1 MNDTQSLIAPP
12 QAINVKRITLIGL
25 GILTSLTLSTGY
37 IALSPQVEAAIAEET
52 NQQLTG
58 EDGNVSWKYDT
69 TTKTLTFT
77 PKADSDGKMGTH
89 GIFDETPSWKD
100 TSKCP
105 WIKDCQTIEFK
116 STGNGS
122 DAKFCIL
129 QPKSTSNLFSIAN
142 FDDSPKNYPF
152 ESVSK
157 VDLTGAKLD
166 NDGDEFSFMYMFAG
180 LKNLTSIVGL
190 DTFDTSKVND
200 FSYMFRNCEKLK
212 TIDLSKFNTAQ
223 ATDMR
228 SMFSGCKSLENL
240 DLSSFNVEK
249 AENLRAMF
257 YECTS
262 LKSITGIEKFKTSAA
277 EEIDCMF
284 QNCSA
289 LESLDL
295 SKFDTKNVTNM
306 GAMFAGCKKLKTITG
321 IDKFNTEKV
330 KTKQTQQ
337 TNQDDAA
344 GFDKIFSGCE
354 SLEELDLS
362 GWKTS
367 NANYMVGLFDGCKNL
382 KTLNLGTTDNFAT
395 KQAVTGQKVENM
407 FRNCNNLQKLT
418 VGKSFVF
425 TNTCGLRDTTW
436 KKDGTDQP
444 TWTTKQ
450 LIGTQD
456 GAASIYDGD
465 ATKDTAEKV
474 GPGTLVLAATTPNPN
489 PVKPNPQ
496 DPQAPT
502 PANPTDPSTPVTP
515 SDPST
520 TKPSNT
526 TTPSG
531 FGLPVEGSN
540 TGSTSAQTN
549 QATHETPAAT
559 PAAPQAPSTPSASTE
574 AGPAHVNPQASAQ
587 SEEAHTA
594 SKSRAAL
601 PQTSDPY
608 VPAGILSFVMGG
620 MATVIARTIKKQKRT
635 K

>member
-1 MNDTQSLIAPP
+1 
-12 QAINVKRITLIGL
+12 
-25 GILTSLTLSTGY
+25 
-37 IALSPQVEAAIAEET
+37 
-52 NQQLTG
+52 
-58 EDGNVSWKYDT
+58 
-69 TTKTLTFT
+69 
-77 PKADSDGKMGTH
+77 MGTH
-89 GIFDETPSWKD
+89 KLFDETPSWKD
-100 TSKCP
+100 TNKCS

-116 STGNGS
+116 STGNGN

-129 QPKSTSNLFSIAN
+129 QPRSTSNLFSIVN
-142 FDDSPKNYPF
+142 LDDSSNNYPF
-152 ESVSK
+152 ENVSK

-166 NDGDEFSFMYMFAG
+166 DTDDEFNFTYMFAG
-180 LKNLTSIVGL
+180 LKNLTTIEGL
-190 DTFDTSKVND
+190 DAFDTSKVDD

-212 TIDLSKFNTAQ
+212 TIDLSKFNTAK

-228 SMFSGCKSLENL
+228 SMFSGCKSLESL

-249 AENLRAMF
+249 ATSLRAMF
-257 YECTS
+257 YECNN

-295 SKFDTKNVTNM
+295 SNFDTKNVTNM
-306 GAMFAGCKKLKTITG
+306 GAMFAGCTKLKTITG
-321 IDKFNTEKV
+321 IDKFNTEQV
-330 KTKQTQQ
+330 KTKQTQL

-395 KQAVTGQKVENM
+395 KQAVTGHKVENM
-407 FRNCNNLQKLT
+407 FRNCTSLEKLT

-425 TNTCGLRDTTW
+425 TNTCGLREATW
-436 KKDGTDQP
+436 KKDDTDQP

-474 GPGTLVLAATTPNPN
+474 GPGTLVLAATTPNP
-489 PVKPNPQ
+489 
-496 DPQAPT
+496 T
-502 PANPTDPSTPVTP
+502 PANPTNPSTPVTP

-520 TKPSNT
+520 TKPSDT

-531 FGLPVEGSN
+531 SGLPVEESN
-540 TGSTSAQTN
+540 TGSTSAQAN
-549 QATHETPAAT
+549 QSANEAPAAT
-559 PAAPQAPSTPSASTE
+559 PAAPQAPSTSSASTE
-574 AGPAHVNPQASAQ
+574 AGAAHVSPQTPAQ
-587 SEEAHTA
+587 SEEARSS
-594 SKSRAAL
+594 SKSHAAL
-601 PQTSDPY
+601 PQTADPY

-620 MATVIARTIKKQKRT
+620 MATAIACAIKKQKCT

>member
-1 MNDTQSLIAPP
+1 MNDTHSLITPP
-12 QAINVKRITLIGL
+12 PAINVRRIALIGL

-37 IALSPQVEAAIAEET
+37 IALSPQIEAAVAEET

-58 EDGNVSWKYDT
+58 EDGNVSWQYDT

-77 PKADSDGKMGTH
+77 PKADTDGKMGTH
-89 GIFDETPSWKD
+89 GIIDETPSWKD
-100 TSKCP
+100 IQQCP
-105 WIKDCQTIEFK
+105 WIKECQTIKFK
-116 STGNGS
+116 STGNGN

-129 QPKSTSNLFSIAN
+129 QPKSTSNLFSIVG
-142 FDDSPKNYPF
+142 FDDSPTNFPF
-152 ESVSK
+152 ENVSE
-157 VDLTGAKLD
+157 VDLTGAKLED
-166 NDGDEFSFMYMFAG
+166 TNDEFSFLYMFAG
-180 LKNLTSIVGL
+180 LKNLTTIKGL
-190 DTFDTSKVND
+190 DAFDTSKVND
-200 FSYMFRNCEKLK
+200 FSFMFRNCEKLK
-212 TIDLSKFNTAQ
+212 TIDLSKFNTAK

-228 SMFSGCKSLENL
+228 SMFSGCKSLESL

-249 AENLRAMF
+249 ATNLRAMF
-257 YECTS
+257 YECSS
-262 LKSITGIEKFKTSAA
+262 LKSITGIEKFQTSEATA
-277 EEIDCMF
+277 IDCMF

-330 KTKQTQQ
+330 ETKQKTQ

-367 NANYMVGLFDGCKNL
+367 KAKYMVELFDGCTNL

-395 KQAVTGQKVENM
+395 NQAVTGNKVENM

-444 TWTTKQ
+444 TWSTKQ

-456 GAASIYDGD
+456 GTASIYDGN
-465 ATKDTAEKV
+465 ATTDSAEKV
-474 GPGTLVLAATTPNPN
+474 GPGTFVLVTATPDSG
-489 PVKPNPQ
+489 NPQ
-496 DPQAPT
+496 NPQNPT
-502 PANPTDPSTPVTP
+502 PANPTNPSTPVTP

-549 QATHETPAAT
+549 QATHETPDAT
-559 PAAPQAPSTPSASTE
+559 PAAPQTPSTPSESTE
-574 AGPAHVNPQASAQ
+574 AGAAHVSPQAPAQ
-587 SEEAHTA
+587 SEESRSS
-594 SKSRAAL
+594 SKSHAAL
-601 PQTSDPY
+601 PQTADPY

-620 MATVIARTIKKQKRT
+620 MATVIARTIKKQKCA